1 MNRQASHYATL
12 LVFATALIV
21 ALLCSLTFA
30 QDPPREKPR
39 LKDFGSSLKR
49 LKWDQKQSAAVEDK
63 RREVIANKSAADDV
77 VRVETSLVVSDVLVL
92 DQHGRPVQGL
102 TRKDFVITEDGKPQ
116 QIGMLSLGD
125 DAKVP
130 RSIVL
135 IIDYS
140 CSQLPFLDSSIEA
153 AKTLVAG
160 LGPLDR
166 MAVVTDDIE
175 LLVGFTT
182 DKNKLK
188 KKLDEVKRRTVFDPG
203 ILPDDFDRRIP
214 FGRGFEYS
222 ALMAVLKEAFDDE
235 DVRPIIIF
243 QTDGGEASILKN
255 PIVTPSIPPGL
266 PSDWAAE
273 GQANLARFQGYV
285 SRNPREFSLADVYRA
300 AEKSHATI
308 YTVVPGFRLIGLS
321 PEEQTAQT
329 KAYLERRVSYL
340 TVPMIRKRAE
350 DRLKRMPVELV
361 RNEAEAR
368 VKLQS
373 ALAVLSTVT
382 GGWIDFFSQPDQAAG
397 IYAHIFSDINRRYLI
412 GYYPINKE
420 HDGKRR
426 KVNVEVRGHPEYVV
440 MGRKAYL
447 APEPE
452 R

>member
-1 MNRQASHYATL
+1 
-12 LVFATALIV
+12 
-21 ALLCSLTFA
+21 
-30 QDPPREKPR
+30 
-39 LKDFGSSLKR
+39 
-49 LKWDQKQSAAVEDK
+49 
-63 RREVIANKSAADDV
+63 
-77 VRVETSLVVSDVLVL
+77 VSDVLVL
-92 DQHGRPVQGL
+92 DQRGQPVPGL
-102 TRKDFVITEDGKPQ
+102 TTKDFVLTDDGKPQ
-116 QIGMLSLGD
+116 EVGTFSLGD
-125 DAKVP
+125 NATVR

-140 CSQLPFLDSSIEA
+140 CSQLPFLDASIEA

-166 MAVVTDDIE
+166 MAIVTDDIE
-175 LLVGFTT
+175 LLAGFTT

-188 KKLDEVKRRTVFDPG
+188 KKLDEVKRRTIFDPG
-203 ILPDDFDRRIP
+203 ILPDSFDGRRP

-243 QTDGGEASILKN
+243 QTDGAEAGILKD
-255 PIVTPSIPPGL
+255 PIVTPSIPAGL
-266 PSDWAAE
+266 PADWAAE
-273 GQANLARFQGYV
+273 GQARLARFQRYV
-285 SRNPREFSLADVYRA
+285 RGNPREFSLADVYRA
-300 AEKSHATI
+300 AEKSHAAI

-329 KAYLERRVSYL
+329 KAYHERQVSYL
-340 TVPMIRKRAE
+340 TAPMIRKRAE
-350 DRLKRMPVELV
+350 DRLKRMPVELI
-361 RNEAEAR
+361 RYEAEAR

-373 ALAVLSTVT
+373 ALAILSTVT

-397 IYAHIFSDINRRYLI
+397 IYAHILSDINRRYVI

-426 KVNVEVRGHPEYVV
+426 KVSVEVRGHPDYIV
-440 MGRKAYL
+440 MGRKSYF

-452 R
+452 Q